1 MLGLM
6 QDWPLLCHRIIDHAA
21 TQHAARPVI
30 SRSVEGPIHSTTYA
44 EVRSRAL
51 KLAQRLERDGIQQGD
66 RVATLAWNTW
76 RHLEAWY
83 GILGLGAIYHTVN
96 PRLFPEQIA
105 WIVNHAEDRV
115 MMTDLTFLPLLESLA
130 DNLPTV
136 ERYVVLTDAA
146 HMPATPLRNAVP
158 YEEWIAEA
166 DGDFAWKQ
174 FDENTAAG
182 MCYTSGTTGN
192 PKGVLYSHRSNVL
205 HALMAALPDSAGI
218 SSRDVVLPVVP
229 LFHANCWSLAFST
242 PMTGATMVMPGPKL
256 DGPSVYE
263 LMDQYK
269 VTFTAGVPTV
279 WMMLLDHMEKNG
291 LKLPHL
297 KRIVIG
303 GSASPRAMTQAF
315 QDKYGVEVIHAWG
328 MTEMSPLGSLCSMKP
343 EYAALS
349 GEARLDI
356 QVKQGHPPFGVE
368 MKITDDDDKKLPWDG
383 RTFGRLKVRGFA
395 VARRY
400 FKDDADILD
409 DEGFFDTGDVATM
422 DPQGYMQVTDR
433 SKDVIKSGGEWI
445 SSIDLENLAVAHPKV
460 AEAAVIGVS
469 HPKWGERPLL
479 VVVLKKD
486 QTATKDDILGF
497 MQGKIAKWWLP
508 DDVAFVDEIPHTA
521 TGKIQKT
528 ALREAF
534 KSYRLPSA
542 AA

>member
-1 MLGLM
+1 
-6 QDWPLLCHRIIDHAA
+6 
-21 TQHAARPVI
+21 
-30 SRSVEGPIHSTTYA
+30 
-44 EVRSRAL
+44 
-51 KLAQRLERDGIQQGD
+51 
-66 RVATLAWNTW
+66 
-76 RHLEAWY
+76 
-83 GILGLGAIYHTVN
+83 
-96 PRLFPEQIA
+96 
-105 WIVNHAEDRV
+105 
-115 MMTDLTFLPLLESLA
+115 
-130 DNLPTV
+130 
-136 ERYVVLTDAA
+136 
-146 HMPATPLRNAVP
+146 
-158 YEEWIAEA
+158 
-166 DGDFAWKQ
+166 
-174 FDENTAAG
+174 
-182 MCYTSGTTGN
+182 
-192 PKGVLYSHRSNVL
+192 
-205 HALMAALPDSAGI
+205 
-218 SSRDVVLPVVP
+218 
-229 LFHANCWSLAFST
+229 
-242 PMTGATMVMPGPKL
+242 
-256 DGPSVYE
+256 
-263 LMDQYK
+263 
-269 VTFTAGVPTV
+269 
-279 WMMLLDHMEKNG
+279 MMLLDHMEKNG